1 MFNQLTSDI
10 REMLHEQV
18 TYRELLMQMTRRDLM
33 LRYKQTIM
41 GFGWAVFMPLMNT
54 LIFSVIFVRVA
65 PLDTGMP
72 YPVFAYT
79 GLMAWNLSASALR
92 FAVSSLTAN
101 TNLVTKVYF
110 PREIFPF
117 SAVFVSLVDFAV
129 SSVILVGLMIY
140 YHMGIGPAILF
151 LPVILVVHVAFT
163 AGVSLLLAMGNLF
176 FRDVKYLFEVVLML
190 WMFASSVLYPVSMV
204 GGRLAILLQ
213 FNPMTPIIDA
223 YRSVLLRNELPAAVP
238 FGAASVLAVVTLAVG
253 WVWFHRAEFRFAE
266 SV

>member
-1 MFNQLTSDI
+1 MLNQLTADV
-10 REMLHEQV
+10 REMLDEQV
-18 TYRELLMQMTRRDLM
+18 TCRRMRMQMTKRDLM

-41 GFGWAVFMPLMNT
+41 GFGWAVFMPLLNT

-72 YPVFAYT
+72 YPIFSYT
-79 GLMAWNLSASALR
+79 GLMAWNLFASSLR
-92 FAVSSLTAN
+92 FAVNSLTAN

-117 SAVFVSLVDFAV
+117 SAVIVSLVDFAV
-129 SSVILVGLMIY
+129 SSIILVGMMFY
-140 YHMGIGPAILF
+140 YRITPGSALLF
-151 LPVILVVHVAFT
+151 LPVVLIVHVAFT

-176 FRDVKYLFEVVLML
+176 FRDIKYLFEVILML

-204 GGRLAILLQ
+204 GGRLAIFLQ

-223 YRSVLLRNELPAAVP
+223 HRSVLLRNELPAAGP
-238 FGAASVLAVVTLAVG
+238 FAAASVLACLTLAYG
-253 WVWFHRAEFRFAE
+253 WVWFHRTEFRFAE

>member
-1 MFNQLTSDI
+1 MFNQLTADV
-10 REMLHEQV
+10 REMLQEQV
-18 TYRELLMQMTRRDLM
+18 TYRELLIQMTRRDLM

-41 GFGWAVFMPLMNT
+41 GFGWAVFMPILNT
-54 LIFSVIFVRVA
+54 VIFTIIFQRVA
-65 PLDTGMP
+65 PLNLDIP
-72 YPVFAYT
+72 YPIFSYT
-79 GLMAWNLSASALR
+79 GLIVWNLTASSLR

-129 SSVILVGLMIY
+129 AAIILVGMMIY
-140 YHMGIGPAILF
+140 YGIAPGSALLF
-151 LPVILVVHVAFT
+151 LPVLLLIQVVFT

-176 FRDVKYLFEVVLML
+176 YRDIKYIFEVVLML

-204 GGRLAILLQ
+204 GGRLGFWLQ

-223 YRSVLLRNELPAAVP
+223 YRSVLLRNELPAAGP
-238 FGAASVLAVVTLAVG
+238 FAAATVLAFLTLAVG
-253 WVWFHRAEFRFAE
+253 WVWFHRAEFQFAE